1 MSDEAMDT
9 GAALMELAAG
19 RRNPIKK
26 SSRRFDQADL
36 GAYLLAMIHGLFT
49 DPAQLNKSEGGKLI
63 IIEQFMDDP
72 ELTDLLLAAM
82 RGKREF
88 LDIMNVFSLVF
99 EPPSPNR
106 DKVDAREMPAVFNF
120 IPWRHELPNDR
131 ESTERRMHEMTIVL
145 KAVASAMLTGKNV
158 IVMVKRQGHVAREF
172 RVMET
177 VVLAITPMDAA
188 SLALVCNAL
197 YKPAL
202 SLAFPEDEVWPL
214 LVTYSD
220 LLAQAKVEDEQ
231 IVEVLRQCA
240 SERLMSLQ
248 GGDAATDLAAFKG
261 RNHLKQWVNDVRHTL
276 AEPNPAA
283 RLQMFSVIGRG
294 ALLQSSQD
302 EFGSMVAQS
311 VANALQLRFIRMSG
325 EEFLE
330 RPLAILDQADDYAP
344 CLLHI
349 TPGAWQQSA
358 ISTTPGATAE
368 VAEYHANRF
377 SALLRELRATFD
389 PRFPLII
396 TTSAPD
402 FTEVCADLMVP
413 DCFTRLFEIGALDD
427 DHVGSLILR
436 QIGEQYCSAQLI
448 KSVSKVGKLF
458 PRPFMPAQA
467 VYFLRRR
474 AMNGRKLTFADL
486 VDITHRGMLEA
497 DDSSLEE
504 SKAQR
509 VATAHHEA
517 GHAAMTM
524 ITSVGADIPDYAS
537 IVPVKTAHGSIQGV
551 VVKEIGG
558 SLYARGPTGSYAGF
572 RNLIRVSLAGRAA
585 EELFGSTDRIGA
597 GASSDLQNATILATE
612 AFAQYGYAPGM
623 DTNPDL
629 SGSNLA
635 VCGMGPIGLQED
647 VTLQRVR
654 LAEMVRSF
662 LEKEYR
668 ETLRL
673 LEANKK
679 LVKAIATQ
687 LMKEPILDRVD
698 MAKLLRLNPIAKPG
712 SKSANSN

>member
-283 RLQMFSVIGRG
+283 RLQMFSSLGVVHYCSPAKTNSDRWSLNLWRTLSNC
-294 ALLQSSQD
+294 ASFACLVRSSWSD
-302 EFGSMVAQS
+302 LWRSSTRRTTMRPACYTSRREPGSKVPS
-311 VANALQLRFIRMSG
+311 PPPLVRRLKLR
-325 EEFLE
+325 
-330 RPLAILDQADDYAP
+330 
-344 CLLHI
+344 
-349 TPGAWQQSA
+349 
-358 ISTTPGATAE
+358 STTPTDFRRCCGNCAQP
-368 VAEYHANRF
+368 
-377 SALLRELRATFD
+377 SIRA
-389 PRFPLII
+389 
-396 TTSAPD
+396 
-402 FTEVCADLMVP
+402 
-413 DCFTRLFEIGALDD
+413 
-427 DHVGSLILR
+427 
-436 QIGEQYCSAQLI
+436 
-448 KSVSKVGKLF
+448 
-458 PRPFMPAQA
+458 
-467 VYFLRRR
+467 
-474 AMNGRKLTFADL
+474 
-486 VDITHRGMLEA
+486 
-497 DDSSLEE
+497 
-504 SKAQR
+504 
-509 VATAHHEA
+509 
-517 GHAAMTM
+517 
-524 ITSVGADIPDYAS
+524 
-537 IVPVKTAHGSIQGV
+537 
-551 VVKEIGG
+551 
-558 SLYARGPTGSYAGF
+558 F
-572 RNLIRVSLAGRAA
+572 R
-585 EELFGSTDRIGA
+585 
-597 GASSDLQNATILATE
+597 
-612 AFAQYGYAPGM
+612 
-623 DTNPDL
+623 
-629 SGSNLA
+629 
-635 VCGMGPIGLQED
+635 
-647 VTLQRVR
+647 
-654 LAEMVRSF
+654 
-662 LEKEYR
+662 
-668 ETLRL
+668 
-673 LEANKK
+673 
-679 LVKAIATQ
+679 
-687 LMKEPILDRVD
+687 
-698 MAKLLRLNPIAKPG
+698 
-712 SKSANSN
+712 

>member
-1 MSDEAMDT
+1 MSDETMDT
-9 GAALMELAAG
+9 GSALMELAAG
-19 RRNPIKK
+19 RRNPLKI

-36 GAYLLAMIHGLFT
+36 GAYMLTKIHGLFT
-49 DPAQLNKSEGGKLI
+49 DPARDSKSEGSKLI

-82 RGKREF
+82 RGQREF
-88 LDIMNVFSLVF
+88 LDIMNVFSLTF
-99 EPPSPNR
+99 EAATPNG
-106 DKVDAREMPAVFNF
+106 DKVETREILAVFNL
-120 IPWRHELPNDR
+120 IPWRHELPTDR
-131 ESTERRMHEMTIVL
+131 ESTERRMREMTMVL
-145 KAVASAMLTGKNV
+145 KTVSSAMQADKNV

-172 RVMET
+172 RAMET
-177 VVLAITPMDAA
+177 VVLSITPMDAA

-197 YKPAL
+197 YKPASQL
-202 SLAFPEDEVWPL
+202 TFPVDEGWPSLL
-214 LVTYSD
+214 TYSD

-231 IVEVLRQCA
+231 IVEALRQLA
-240 SERLMSLQ
+240 AERLMSLQ
-248 GGDAATDLAAFKG
+248 GGDVATDLTAFKG
-261 RNHLKQWVNDVRHTL
+261 RNHLKQWVNDVRHVL

-283 RLQMFSVIGRG
+283 RLQMFEVIGRG

-302 EFGSMVAQS
+302 EFGSMIAQS
-311 VANALQLRFIRMSG
+311 VAQALQLRFIHVSG

-330 RPLAILDQADDYAP
+330 RPLAILDKADDYAP

-349 TPGAWQQSA
+349 TPGAWQQRTIA
-358 ISTTPGATAE
+358 APGATAE
-368 VAEYHANRF
+368 DAQDHANRF
-377 SALLRELRATFD
+377 AWLLGGLRVTFD

-402 FTEVCADLMVP
+402 FTEVSADLMLP
-413 DCFTRLFEIGALDD
+413 DCFTRLFEIGSLDD

-436 QIGEQYCSAQLI
+436 QVGAQYCSAQLI

-458 PRPFMPAQA
+458 PRPVMPAQA

-474 AMNGRKLTFADL
+474 AMNGRKLTFADP

-524 ITSVGADIPDYAS
+524 ITSAGAEIPDYAS
-537 IVPVKTAHGSIQGV
+537 IVPAKTAHGSIEGV
-551 VVKEIGG
+551 VFREIGG

-572 RNLIRVSLAGRAA
+572 RNSIRVMLAGRAA
-585 EELFGSTDRIGA
+585 EEFFGGTEHIGA
-597 GASSDLQNATILATE
+597 GASSDLKHATVLSTG
-612 AFAQYGYAPGM
+612 AFAEFGYAPGM

-635 VCGMGPIGLQED
+635 VCGIGPIGVQDD

-668 ETLRL
+668 ETLSL

-687 LMKEPILDRVD
+687 LMKEPILDRQD
-698 MAKLLRLNPIAKPG
+698 MAKLMRLNPIARPG
-712 SKSANSN
+712 SKSVNPN